1 VTAERP
7 VTPEILVRVRCKAC
21 RNGSLLDNIV
31 GAPAP
36 GDEFEW
42 SCYVRI
48 QLCQRHGD
56 GAGHGNIAAWK
67 ERQRRAG
74 KDPDRVQTHRWLPWA
89 EFRPAVELA
98 RETGR
103 TQDHRV

>member
-1 VTAERP
+1 MTVANKPPLTAERIHE
-7 VTPEILVRVRCKAC
+7 VLWKV
-21 RNGSLLDNIV
+21 S
-31 GAPAP
+31 
-36 GDEFEW
+36 
-42 SCYVRI
+42 
-48 QLCQRHGD
+48 
-56 GAGHGNIAAWK
+56 AG
-67 ERQRRAG
+67 RAG